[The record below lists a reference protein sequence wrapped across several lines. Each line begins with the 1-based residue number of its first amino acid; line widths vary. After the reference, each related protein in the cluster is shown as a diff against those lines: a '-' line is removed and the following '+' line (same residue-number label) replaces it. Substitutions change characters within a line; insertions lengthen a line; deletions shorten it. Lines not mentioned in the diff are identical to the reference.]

1 MAYDA
6 AQAAFVHLQYRAR
19 RGSAREGAGV
29 NQDRPNE
36 VEALIIQG
44 GYRHQI

>member
-19 RGSAREGAGV
+19 RGSAREGVGV

-36 VEALIIQG
+36 IEAITIQG
-44 GYRHQI
+44 GYLHQI